1 MNLSSMNSASM
12 NLPSDHLT
20 PRLIALTGGIGCGK
34 SLVSRLL
41 RMNHYAVYDCDR
53 EARRLMEHDPELC
66 AQLVTLFGPETYEA
80 DGRLNRRHLA
90 DRIFGNESA
99 LAAMNAAVHPCVE
112 RDLMR
117 WRTGQS
123 GRLIFFESAILF
135 ECGFDRLADEVW
147 SVSAPRELR
156 IERTVVRDHTTRVAV
171 EARMESQW
179 PQEEKDRRATRVLYN
194 IPTRS
199 IIAQV
204 HEALAAALTD

>member
-1 MNLSSMNSASM
+1 MNP
-12 NLPSDHLT
+12 PSIDTT

-53 EARRLMEHDPELC
+53 EARRLMEHDAELC
-66 AQLVTLFGPETYEA
+66 ARLVALFGPETYDA
-80 DGRLNRRHLA
+80 DGRLNRPHLA
-90 DRIFGNESA
+90 ARIFGDEAA
-99 LAAMNAAVHPCVE
+99 LRAMNAAVHPCVE
-112 RDLMR
+112 RDLLR
-117 WRTGQS
+117 WRGEQPA
-123 GRLIFFESAILF
+123 RLAFFESAILF

-147 SVSAPRELR
+147 CVSAPRELR
-156 IERTVVRDHTTRVAV
+156 IERTIIRDHTTRAAV

-204 HEALAAALTD
+204 HEALDATLSALPEAQKV